1 MNQTATV
8 NPPIK
13 NKTRH
18 KLYELRNVGRHH
30 TDRSRVRHCGS
41 AVVNGDSAVIGTR
54 EGRVTVYGI
63 LSCGSVH
70 ECPTCRARI
79 CAERAD
85 EIKKTVKKY
94 REIGGSTYL
103 LTLTIQHAVGDDL
116 KKMRRGIANAWR
128 YVCQGRAWQNFKKQ
142 YKISYIRGS
151 EQTHGRNGWHPH
163 LHVLLLCESV
173 EFPVE
178 SARAYISERWRSA
191 VLRELGEKH
200 VPRADKIGI
209 DLRGV
214 DGAQEYISKLGLEM
228 DQGTAR
234 TSAELSSVDSQND
247 CVSKLGL
254 EMTQAPTK
262 IAKKHGKTAL
272 QILESIK
279 NSETDEDKK
288 KYSKL
293 WRAYAKQMKGARLLT
308 WSRGLKKIAGLTPVA
323 DEKIVEKQDKTLL
336 ESVYFHVDRRSWK
349 IISRDADV
357 TSRWLT
363 EIERVGPEKSLN
375 YLKSLKKSEYYF
387 LANLLQHQLNHKNWY
402 QLQAESTLT
411 TPRII
416 KKYTETG
423 LRASLSPN

>member
-1 MNQTATV
+1 LNQPATV

-163 LHVLLLCESV
+163 LHVLLLCESG

-200 VPRADKIGI
+200 VPRADKIGT
-209 DLRGV
+209 DLRAV
-214 DGAQEYISKLGLEM
+214 SSAQEYI
-228 DQGTAR
+228 
-234 TSAELSSVDSQND
+234 
-247 CVSKLGL
+247 SKLGL

-279 NSETDEDKK
+279 NSETDDEKK

-293 WRAYAKQMKGARLLT
+293 WRAYAKQMKGARVLT
-308 WSRGLKKIAGLTPVA
+308 WSRGLKKIAGLTPVP
-323 DEKIVEKQDKTLL
+323 DEKIVEKQDKTPL
-336 ESVYFHVDRRSWK
+336 ENVYFHVDRRSWK
-349 IISRDADV
+349 IISRDSDV

-363 EIERVGPEKSLN
+363 EIDRVGPEKSLK
-375 YLKSLKKSEYYF
+375 YLKSLGKSEYYF

-402 QLQAESTLT
+402 QQQIESTLT
-411 TPRII
+411 VPRVI
-416 KKYTETG
+416 KTYTETE
-423 LRASLSPN
+423 LAASISPN